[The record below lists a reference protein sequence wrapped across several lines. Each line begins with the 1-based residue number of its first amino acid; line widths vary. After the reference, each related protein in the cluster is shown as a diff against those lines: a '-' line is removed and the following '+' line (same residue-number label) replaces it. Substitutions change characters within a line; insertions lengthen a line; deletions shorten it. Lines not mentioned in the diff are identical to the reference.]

1 MADIPED
8 ISALNTDAAAEPKG
22 KSQSKSSKPKSSD
35 KKSKHK
41 KSKKSKGSKK
51 KTKEKTKKKKTSSS
65 SSSSSG
71 ASAFAKRVAKAAA
84 AVAALPVV
92 ARACPGAVSAH
103 ALGLSA
109 TLTRVLRCDWL
120 EGAELRAVAGVI
132 AGVHPSYPRGLSVAR
147 ALQVC
152 MCASAYR
159 HTVTD

>member
-1 MADIPED
+1 MLENIPED
-8 ISALNTDAAAEPKG
+8 ISALNTDAAEPKG

-41 KSKKSKGSKK
+41 KSKKSKKK
-51 KTKEKTKKKKTSSS
+51 TKEKTKEKTKKKKTSY

-71 ASAFAKRVAKAAA
+71 ALAKRVAKSAA

-103 ALGLSA
+103 ALALSA

-152 MCASAYR
+152 MRASAYR